1 MEMIT
6 INSIRNNFFNTSI
19 ADILR
24 AVDGKSLMG
33 SLILSFCCIDH
44 ITQATKPGQKTSG
57 EDYKKCVRDIL
68 GNVNIKYKSIVSE
81 IYAIRNSLIHSY
93 GESDSSRKLN
103 LDFKVSINEFKNFH
117 LNLESNNSGK
127 TLLID
132 LPLFISEVI
141 CSAQVFFHIYQKDI
155 QLLYD
160 WYIQQIRIFN
170 IDVTDTKLEVFH
182 KNLHH
187 FDKHILIN
195 EASFNLSEEIRQQ
208 CSS

>member
-1 MEMIT
+1 MEIIT
-6 INSIRNNFFNTSI
+6 LKLIRNNFFNTSI

-44 ITQATKPGQKTSG
+44 ITQATKPGQKTTR
-57 EDYKKCVRDIL
+57 EDYKKSVRNIL
-68 GNVNIKYKSIVSE
+68 GKVNIKYKNIDSE

-93 GESDSSRKLN
+93 GESDSSRYLN
-103 LDFKVSINEFKNFH
+103 LDFKVSINEFKDSH
-117 LNLESNNSGK
+117 LDFEYNNSGK

-132 LPLFISEVI
+132 LPKFISEVI
-141 CSAQVFFHIYQKDI
+141 CSAQVFFHINQNDI
-155 QLLYD
+155 KLLYD
-160 WYIQQIRIFN
+160 WYIRQIRVFN
-170 IDVTDTKLEVFH
+170 VELSNLKLEDFH

-195 EASFNLSEEIRQQ
+195 DAAFNLSEEIRKK